1 MEDQIVNNSFAEKL
15 EKQIQKLKEQKSI
28 FPENFTD
35 DKSKTGQL
43 KQYLHNAIEADNDFV
58 RDIYTIQFNE
68 ELESLCLR
76 YNPSELIPELTEI
89 IKEYK
94 FPTKTIYKNQKATFY
109 RARIGK
115 KTVPA
120 GIDDC
125 NATLII
131 PYHGKDIGKPPAL
144 RTEGGR
150 FNRNGTSYL
159 YLSTN
164 LKTCIAEVHLQVG
177 QECSV
182 GAFRCINKVKLIDL
196 SKHFNRPEID
206 IWRDFLLQPIHR
218 EINYLYKMTQLI
230 TDVFVQLGVS
240 GIYFDST
247 QTKGKNIVCFKD
259 NCFELIEF
267 SEKIYK
273 ADKIDYKI
281 SLVEDSIRKYYKSK
295 NYNMFYSFNQE
306 DDEENE
312 SEIKHFELWIE
323 NERKKEGLEP

>member
-1 MEDQIVNNSFAEKL
+1 MEEQIVNHCFAEKL
-15 EKQIQKLKEQKSI
+15 EERIRKLAEQKR
-28 FPENFTD
+28 NFRESFTVD
-35 DKSKTGQL
+35 NSKTGQL
-43 KQYLHNAIEADNDFV
+43 KQHLHNAIEADNDFL
-58 RDIYTIQFNE
+58 RDFYTMQFNE
-68 ELESLCLR
+68 ELEALCLR
-76 YNPSELIPELTEI
+76 YNPSELIPELTEL
-89 IKEYK
+89 IKK
-94 FPTKTIYKNQKATFY
+94 CNFPTKTVYKNKKETFY
-109 RARIGK
+109 RARIGR
-115 KTVPA
+115 KTVTA
-120 GIDDC
+120 GIDDY
-125 NATLII
+125 NTKLII
-131 PYHGKDIGKPPAL
+131 PYHGNDIGKPPAL

-164 LKTCIAEVHLQVG
+164 LRTCIAEVHLQVG

-182 GAFRCINKVKLIDL
+182 GEFRCINKVKLIDL

-206 IWRDFLLQPIHR
+206 IWRKLLLQPIHR

-247 QTKGKNIVCFKD
+247 QTYGKNIVCFKD

-295 NYNMFYSFNQE
+295 DYNMFYSFNQE